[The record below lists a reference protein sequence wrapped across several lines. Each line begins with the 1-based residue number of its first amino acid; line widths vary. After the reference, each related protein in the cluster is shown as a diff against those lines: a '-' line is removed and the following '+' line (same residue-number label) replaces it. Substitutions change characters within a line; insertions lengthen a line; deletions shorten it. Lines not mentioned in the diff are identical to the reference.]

1 MDKSSKIK
9 TLKIIIL
16 YSLLIFFL
24 YPLYQDILSKLIFHY
39 SQIDFRYLIFM
50 SIQIFWCYLL
60 YQIVYQYICLYT
72 FMRIRLSKR
81 KCYAILLKQ
90 VSLYLCFYIIL
101 HTLIFFVIS
110 QQIPLNMLIFNL
122 IIQLFSFI
130 IVLNLQKFWNYS
142 YIFIIFIILLCHFI
156 E

>member
-1 MDKSSKIK
+1 MVKSSKIK

-72 FMRIRLSKR
+72 FMRIRLSKSE
-81 KCYAILLKQ
+81 CYAILLKQ

-156 E
+156 V